1 MDDLGQRLAS
11 AILSVHY
18 HDPQRD
24 LHTWRLLQPDG
35 AVQIF
40 DGSAWRS
47 DYRLSSADLARVT
60 QAVHDCGLPQAGA
73 LHAPDVHDA
82 AVYAVAWALP
92 DGSRGEVVN
101 HAYPAVK
108 HPAMECLLDL
118 LLDLEEEYSGEL

>member
-24 LHTWRLLQPDG
+24 FHTWRLIQPDG

-47 DYRLSSADLARVT
+47 AYALTPDDLQRVT
-60 QAVHDCGLPQAGA
+60 QAVHDCGLPQAGP
-73 LHAPDVHDA
+73 LHAPNVHDA

-118 LLDLEEEYSGEL
+118 LLDLEEDYSGEV